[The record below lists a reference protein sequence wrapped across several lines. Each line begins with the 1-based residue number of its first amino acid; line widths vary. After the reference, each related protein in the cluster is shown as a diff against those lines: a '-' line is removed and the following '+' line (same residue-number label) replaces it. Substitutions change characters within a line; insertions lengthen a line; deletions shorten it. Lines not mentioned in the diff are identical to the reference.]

1 MQTSPQLYILSRNP
15 EKYFLD
21 SPLTQLS
28 PLGPVDR
35 SGFIPIPINSFSMAH
50 VLRPHRALLEDL
62 YLTKDLTLQDVMK
75 HMKDHYSVTAGYV
88 DES

>member
-1 MQTSPQLYILSRNP
+1 MQTSPHLHILSLN
-15 EKYFLD
+15 
-21 SPLTQLS
+21 SPSTQVS

-35 SGFIPIPINSFSMAH
+35 SGFIRITLNSFAMVH

-62 YLTKDLTLQDVMK
+62 YLTKDLSLQDVMK

-88 DES
+88 DET